1 MLPFPFMHRKSIN
14 SKFRFNLLFLSM
26 QKKNCSEEE
35 SESSSEEE
43 EDEKIRSGDDQNEAK
58 SCSGYY
64 KESRQR
70 LDRFEKCL
78 KR

>member
-1 MLPFPFMHRKSIN
+1 
-14 SKFRFNLLFLSM
+14 M

-43 EDEKIRSGDDQNEAK
+43 EDEKIRRSGDDQNEAK
-58 SCSGYY
+58 SCSGYMMDTH
-64 KESRQR
+64 ESRQR
-70 LDRFEKCL
+70 LEGFEKCL

>member
-1 MLPFPFMHRKSIN
+1 
-14 SKFRFNLLFLSM
+14 M
-26 QKKNCSEEE
+26 QKKSCSEEE

-43 EDEKIRSGDDQNEAK
+43 DEKIRRSGDDQNEAK
-58 SCSGYY
+58 SCSGYF